1 MRQRGHV
8 RVALDHRGASGEV
21 LRRLAAPSAG
31 GLGER
36 RIPVLLYALVWRI
49 VGPCPVGY
57 AGGDIPIVTA
67 RKGSCAVDVLEL
79 AE

>member
-8 RVALDHRGASGEV
+8 RIAPDHRGVGGEV
-21 LRRLAAPSAG
+21 FQRLAAPPAG

-36 RIPVLLYALVWRI
+36 RVPVLLYALVWRV

-57 AGGDIPIVTA
+57 AGRDIPIVAA
-67 RKGSCAVDVLEL
+67 REGSCAVDVLKL